1 MELSRWIGADA
12 IRASLF
18 PKMRDAMKE
27 DIDKAIAALTQLGIP
42 KPSPERVTRRE
53 AARLAALA
61 AAGSGA
67 TSTAAPMEIDDED
80 AGAAAATV
88 DEGAAEV
95 REGFGLGWGGWQ
107 ALRRDV

>member
-27 DIDKAIAALTQLGIP
+27 DIDKAIAALAQL
-42 KPSPERVTRRE
+42 E

-67 TSTAAPMEIDDED
+67 TSTAAPMEIDDEE

-95 REGFGLGWGGWQ
+95 RVREGG
-107 ALRRDV
+107 